1 MKNIILYGAPAA
13 GKGTQCEL
21 LVREYGYKHI
31 SMGQLFRDLD
41 DSTELNREIHEKI
54 SKGILIDDETTA
66 KLLQAKLK
74 ELGNTAVVLDG
85 FPRTLNQAK
94 ILDKFFSNYVVIN
107 IEVEEQVALERTLGR
122 VSCPKCGKIY
132 NKYSEKK
139 KKNANL
145 CDNCNVE
152 LQGRSDDNEES
163 FKVRFNTYLN
173 NVQGLLDYYRNQN
186 CLYIIKSH
194 DKKEDTFADV
204 KNILDSQ
211 D

>member
-132 NKYSEKK
+132 NKYSEMKP
-139 KKNANL
+139 KNANL

-186 CLYIIKSH
+186 CLYIITSH

-204 KNILDSQ
+204 INLLDRQ

>member
-74 ELGNTAVVLDG
+74 ELGL
-85 FPRTLNQAK
+85 
-94 ILDKFFSNYVVIN
+94 S
-107 IEVEEQVALERTLGR
+107 
-122 VSCPKCGKIY
+122 
-132 NKYSEKK
+132 
-139 KKNANL
+139 
-145 CDNCNVE
+145 
-152 LQGRSDDNEES
+152 
-163 FKVRFNTYLN
+163 LN
-173 NVQGLLDYYRNQN
+173 N
-186 CLYIIKSH
+186 S
-194 DKKEDTFADV
+194 EE
-204 KNILDSQ
+204 
-211 D
+211 

>member
-74 ELGNTAVVLDG
+74 ELGNVAVVLDG

-132 NKYSEKK
+132 NKYSEMKP
-139 KKNANL
+139 KNANL

>member
-66 KLLQAKLK
+66 KLLQAKLA
-74 ELGNTAVVLDG
+74 ELGNVAVVLDG

-132 NKYSEKK
+132 NKYSEMKP
-139 KKNANL
+139 KNANL